1 MPSKRRGLAVL
12 LAGLLGI
19 ASARGGQL
27 SVEVGDPRDRA
38 YLPAVFGAWRGVGRD
53 LHALGLTLPDTRLEA
68 ATSASDF
75 ARRTGEPWFVAATT
89 RGAVIH
95 TQRLGALA
103 ARGTLPLTIRHEAF
117 HAAQPRSLPRW
128 LAEGLARLFS
138 GEAERD
144 PRGPTGLEGLPEGT
158 LSARLAARGEGD
170 LSAAY
175 REATRRARQLVQ
187 TRGWAKVLARK

>member
-1 MPSKRRGLAVL
+1 MRLPALL
-12 LAGLLGI
+12 LAGLLGV
-19 ASARGGQL
+19 ASAQGGRL
-27 SVEVGDPRDRA
+27 DVAVSDPRDRA
-38 YLPAVFGAWRGVGRD
+38 YLPAVFGAWRGAGRD
-53 LHALGLTLPDTRLEA
+53 LSALGLTLPDTRLA
-68 ATSASDF
+68 AAASAADF

-103 ARGTLPLTIRHEAF
+103 ARGTLALTIRHEAF
-117 HAAQPRSLPRW
+117 HVAQPRDLPRW

-138 GEAERD
+138 GEAGRD
-144 PRGPTGLEGLPEGT
+144 PPGPTGLEGLPEGT

-175 REATRRARQLVQ
+175 REATRRARQLVRA
-187 TRGWAKVLARK
+187 RGWARVLAPR